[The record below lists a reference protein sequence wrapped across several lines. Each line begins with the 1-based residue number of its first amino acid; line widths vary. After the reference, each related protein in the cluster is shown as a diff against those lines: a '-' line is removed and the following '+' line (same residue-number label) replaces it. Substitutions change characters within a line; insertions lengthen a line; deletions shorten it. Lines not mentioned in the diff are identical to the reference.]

1 MDGRIAAKVSS
12 EEMDAL
18 QYMVDRGMF
27 GSFSEAVSTAISELI
42 SSRLTDDERIAATG
56 CYSVKGIDMIPK
68 MPVSEI
74 RSVVRKHLGVNDDQ

>member
-1 MDGRIAAKVSS
+1 MDSRIAARVSS

-42 SSRLTDDERIAATG
+42 SSRLTDDERVAATG
-56 CYSVKGIDMIPK
+56 CYAVEGVDIVPK

-74 RSVVRKHLGVNDDQ
+74 HSVVCKHLGVDDDQ